1 MNLNQQSKAKVV
13 NPFWWMFSCL
23 ISKGKG
29 EEEEDITG
37 AVPKRETRKGAWRRL
52 SNSPPPSPSSADAD
66 GQVRVKLLLRMKRW
80 KLLKGWWVEWLTLAL
95 LSGLQYW
102 TKYWVGGEQ
111 RLPRMPLTQSMRW
124 DFISLCNVNFSCKN
138 NLFRSWGWRVLRL
151 KVPLWLTLKYPSTSE
166 FSVSQI
172 YFQHLDHLSR
182 SSLKKIKR
190 ARAKRRP
197 GPEPPSSPSK
207 VPLQLWLSILNSATF
222 NGLED
227 SIAI

>member
-1 MNLNQQSKAKVV
+1 MTL
-13 NPFWWMFSCL
+13 CL
-23 ISKGKG
+23 VSKGKG
-29 EEEEDITG
+29 EEDEDITG

-80 KLLKGWWVEWLTLAL
+80 KLWKGGGWGGWHW

-111 RLPRMPLTQSMRW
+111 KLPRMPLTQSMRW
-124 DFISLCNVNFSCKN
+124 DFISLCNVNFYCKN
-138 NLFRSWGWRVLRL
+138 SLFRSWGWRVLRL

-166 FSVSQI
+166 HLVSQI
-172 YFQHLDHLSR
+172 HFQHLDHLSR

-207 VPLQLWLSILNSATF
+207 VSSL
-222 NGLED
+222 
-227 SIAI
+227 

>member
-1 MNLNQQSKAKVV
+1 MGKSGS
-13 NPFWWMFSCL
+13 SCSL
-23 ISKGKG
+23 EWKG
-29 EEEEDITG
+29 ESFW
-37 AVPKRETRKGAWRRL
+37 KG
-52 SNSPPPSPSSADAD
+52 
-66 GQVRVKLLLRMKRW
+66 G
-80 KLLKGWWVEWLTLAL
+80 GWSGWHL

-102 TKYWVGGEQ
+102 TKYWAGGEQ

-207 VPLQLWLSILNSATF
+207 VPPQLWLSILNHLQFSLGF
-222 NGLED
+222 NHDLKC
-227 SIAI
+227 